1 MSNRDELILTTEQK
15 KGLHHCP
22 GCGHLNQSHYS
33 AGCMACDPYL
43 DDHESCGRIPKLIE
57 TTYENVEALL
67 AETVA
72 AMRAELDATHTTIAR
87 LRNAGTWSVDPYDEP
102 AWTQGHWHS
111 EPACAWPD
119 CATYLT
125 RSQMAA
131 LHVEGGGRR

>member
-1 MSNRDELILTTEQK
+1 MSEVASSTRQPVMAPSRVT
-15 KGLHHCP
+15 
-22 GCGHLNQSHYS
+22 
-33 AGCMACDPYL
+33 AG
-43 DDHESCGRIPKLIE
+43 EI
-57 TTYENVEALL
+57 
-67 AETVA
+67 
-72 AMRAELDATHTTIAR
+72 RAE
-87 LRNAGTWSVDPYDEP
+87 NAGTWSVDPYDEP